1 MYKMYKIKPTTSILE
16 KIINSDTVNTN
27 TANIHTNKLIVKYI
41 KLKTDYE
48 TKVMNIES
56 HLYLKIKK
64 LKDTITYLKKKKELE
79 HKIKHNFIFKIEN
92 IIIVKN
98 TTIES
103 SNIKHYDDDNDD
115 DDNIKSTYLY
125 LYLNPVYATLDTT
138 LYTNLYTN
146 LYTSIKINNTLK
158 NLILTLHNDNFKEK
172 NTLNY
177 QYENEFNYNYDLL
190 ELCNII
196 TDDSI
201 GLSYN
206 KNNKNPICKLLEF
219 QKCQKI
225 LQQYNK
231 YYINQIE
238 KNVNKNKIFNIQL
251 KECKETTKQLLN
263 KKEAFQST
271 LLELRNDKIAFYN
284 NTNKNIIKGFIS
296 NLLNNKANLSSINE
310 FFFFDTKEIFNIID
324 SIKTIDLE
332 LNKVNHTIKTIEHIK
347 HKYNSEAITDLH
359 FNIKNNKNDYGN
371 NYGNNYG
378 NDYSNNY
385 SSQYTK
391 ERDYSVAFDYIKN
404 NGRLYKNKEC
414 LSYPI
419 IINNIVK
426 FKHFENDINM
436 FFINNIKKQ
445 IELCNDNIMYLDIK
459 IHKYNSQLNY
469 LLDKQKNINVNREL
483 YNNYIYYNN
492 KLNKMETLIL
502 HYL

>member
-1 MYKMYKIKPTTSILE
+1 MYKIKPITSILE
-16 KIINSDTVNTN
+16 KVINSNTINTN
-27 TANIHTNKLIVKYI
+27 TAHIHPKKLILKYI

-64 LKDTITYLKKKKELE
+64 LKDTITHLKKKKELE
-79 HKIKHNFIFKIEN
+79 YKIKHHFILKIEN

-103 SNIKHYDDDNDD
+103 RDIKHYYDDI
-115 DDNIKSTYLY
+115 DNIKSTYSYLY
-125 LYLNPVYATLDTT
+125 LYLNPEYVTLDPTLDTT
-138 LYTNLYTN
+138 SYP
-146 LYTSIKINNTLK
+146 SIKINNTLK
-158 NLILTLHNDNFKEK
+158 NLILTLHNNKFKAK

-177 QYENEFNYNYDLL
+177 QYENEFNYSYDLL
-190 ELCNII
+190 ELCNI
-196 TDDSI
+196 TDADSTE
-201 GLSYN
+201 LSYN
-206 KNNKNPICKLLEF
+206 EKDKNPICKLLEL
-219 QKCQKI
+219 QKCQNI

-251 KECKETTKQLLN
+251 KECKETTKQLLT
-263 KKEAFQST
+263 KKGISQST
-271 LLELRNDKIAFYN
+271 LLELRNDKITFYN

-324 SIKTIDLE
+324 SIKTIDVK
-332 LNKVNHTIKTIEHIK
+332 LNEIKHTIKTIEHIK
-347 HKYNSEAITDLH
+347 YKYNSALITDLH
-359 FNIKNNKNDYGN
+359 FSIKNNKN
-371 NYGNNYG
+371 NYSNEYS
-378 NDYSNNY
+378 NDYSNKH
-385 SSQYTK
+385 TT
-391 ERDYSVAFDYIKN
+391 EDDYSVAFDYIKKN
-404 NGRLYKNKEC
+404 DHLYKNKEW

-445 IELCNDNIMYLDIK
+445 IELCNDNIMYLDTTL
-459 IHKYNSQLNY
+459 HNYNSQLNY
-469 LLDKQKNINVNREL
+469 LLDKQKNINVNQEL
-483 YNNYIYYNN
+483 YNNYIYYST

-502 HYL
+502 HHL